1 MSTFQNA
8 KTAAIGATEAV
19 LYTPPTG
26 KKSIAIG
33 VLLTNT
39 YIGAIGVDV
48 YIKSSGVI
56 TSYLGKDIRVDRG
69 ANMEFIQGK
78 IVLASGDSICAVCKV
93 AGGFSGLISVLED
106 VQ

>member
-8 KTAAIGATEAV
+8 KTAAIGSTEAV
-19 LYTPPTG
+19 LYAPPAG

-39 YIGAIGVDV
+39 YLGNIGVDV
-48 YIKSSGVI
+48 YVKNGA
-56 TSYLGKDIRVDRG
+56 TTTYLGKDVRVERG

-78 IVLASGDSICAVCKV
+78 IVLVSGDSLCAVCKV
-93 AGGFSGLISVLED
+93 SAGFSAVVSVLED